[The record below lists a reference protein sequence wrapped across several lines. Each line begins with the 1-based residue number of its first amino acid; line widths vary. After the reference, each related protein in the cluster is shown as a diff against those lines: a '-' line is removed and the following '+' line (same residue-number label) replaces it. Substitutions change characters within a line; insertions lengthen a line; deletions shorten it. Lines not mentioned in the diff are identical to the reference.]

1 MEISRIILLIFFIG
15 RCLKQEVSAKGKA
28 TLLVQTEDFLSRVSF
43 CVGIVYTRY
52 ACSALMVLHCN
63 GVQIL
68 KFWASTV
75 YFNVQNQDS

>member
-43 CVGIVYTRY
+43 CVGIV
-52 ACSALMVLHCN
+52 
-63 GVQIL
+63 
-68 KFWASTV
+68 
-75 YFNVQNQDS
+75 